1 MNKRQSKILKVLY
14 NINDFMTFAQ
24 IAEQMEVSVKT
35 VRNDIAL
42 IKDFLAAQ
50 SAGRIETKPHV
61 GVRLNITEE
70 QWKSLSGSA
79 AGEDG
84 EDREISFFIIKS
96 LMKDGTLTAQKLA
109 ERYFIGRTRLE
120 KILGGVSEWFFNRH
134 ILFERRRGR
143 GISIR
148 YSEFNYRM
156 AMLEF
161 YREFTPELEKLSG
174 APCPRDLLAADEDYR
189 ALCAALYGFNPDKAA
204 KAITETEEK
213 FGLSFNYTSG
223 INLLFLIS
231 LCILRNRNGIEPN
244 MPNVLRHPTDG
255 ESGKLFADSLANRL
269 EEKYDVRIS
278 ENERRF
284 IVFCVDI
291 SEINSFADDDSRR
304 NFEAAN
310 IELCRF
316 TVKAV
321 SLISEIAG
329 IDLREDRFFVKQL
342 FLQFKASISRLRY
355 GIVCNNLLLTR
366 IKTKYPNMMA
376 IAWFMENLFQKELKL
391 EVNEHEVG
399 FFALHIGGAIER
411 QLSQL
416 TACIV
421 CDYGIGISQIL
432 KEKITR
438 SIPDIKITSVFSGR
452 DMHMIRNEDCD
463 FVIATTPLDGYRL
476 NHNIVTIGHL
486 LDENDIGILEEH
498 IKRLRSSRRGSVGKI
513 RPRTGLFNT
522 ELIFPKVRT
531 ADKGSLLKMMCSR
544 MEALGYVTGDF
555 EKSVAE
561 REKTAPTDIG
571 SGFAIP
577 HGLGEYV
584 NHSVAAFASL
594 EHPIEWVEN
603 GEPVDIVLLI
613 AFDPD
618 ENEEV
623 RQNIMGFYKSVVSFM
638 EDAEACKNLRL
649 QSDREEIIKIFEL
662 W

>member
-35 VRNDIAL
+35 VRNDIGY
-42 IKDFLAAQ
+42 IKDYLTEQ
-50 SAGRIETKPHV
+50 GVGEIETKPHV
-61 GVRLNITEE
+61 GVRLDITEE
-70 QWKSLSGSA
+70 QWRSLGDSG
-79 AGEDG
+79 DD
-84 EDREISFFIIKS
+84 EDREIAFFMIKS

-109 ERYFIGRTRLE
+109 ERYFIGRTQLE
-120 KILGGVSEWFFNRH
+120 KILEGVADWFFNRH

-161 YREFTPELEKLSG
+161 CCEFTPELERLTG
-174 APCPRDLLAADEDYR
+174 VNTPRHLGIAERDFKAI
-189 ALCAALYGFNPDKAA
+189 CAALDGFAPDKVAES
-204 KAITETEEK
+204 IMETENE

-223 INLLFLIS
+223 INLLFLTS
-231 LCILRNRNGIEPN
+231 LCVMRNKNGIEIE
-244 MPNVLRHPTDG
+244 MPKASHHPTDG
-255 ESGKLFADSLANRL
+255 ESGRAFADALANRL
-269 EEKYDVRIS
+269 EEEYGIRLSKA
-278 ENERRF
+278 EREF
-284 IVFCVDI
+284 LVFSVDI
-291 SEINSFADDDSRR
+291 SEISSFADDDSRR
-304 NFEAAN
+304 AFEAAN

-342 FLQFKASISRLRY
+342 FLQFKASISRLKY

-376 IAWFMENLFQKELKL
+376 IAWFMENLFHKELNL

-438 SIPDIKITSVFSGR
+438 TIPDIRITSVFSGR
-452 DMHMIRNEDCD
+452 DAHLIKNEDCD
-463 FVIATTPLDGYRL
+463 FVIATTPLDGYRM
-476 NHNIVTIGHL
+476 NRDVVTIGHL
-486 LDENDIGILEEH
+486 LDDNDIKILENE
-498 IKRLRSSRRGSVGKI
+498 IKRLRSSKPGNVGKI
-513 RPRTGLFNT
+513 KPQTGLFNT
-522 ELIFPKVRT
+522 ELIFPKCNVS
-531 ADKGSLLKMMCSR
+531 DKAALIKMMCSR
-544 MEALGYVTGDF
+544 MEALGYVTADF
-555 EKSVAE
+555 EKSVSE

-577 HGLGEYV
+577 HGLSEYV

-613 AFDPD
+613 AFDLD
-618 ENEEV
+618 EDEDV
-623 RQNIMGFYKSVVSFM
+623 KRNIIGFYKSVVSFM
-638 EDAEACKNLRL
+638 EDKEACRNLRR
-649 QSDREEIIKIFEL
+649 QSKKEEIIKIFEL

>member
-14 NINDFMTFAQ
+14 NTNAFMTFAQ

-35 VRNDIAL
+35 VRNDIGF
-42 IKDFLAAQ
+42 IKEYLTAQ
-50 SAGRIETKPHV
+50 NAGEIETRPHV
-61 GVRLNITEE
+61 GVRLNITDE
-70 QWKSLSGSA
+70 QWKSLDNG
-79 AGEDG
+79 GDD
-84 EDREISFFIIKS
+84 EDREIAFFIIKS

-109 ERYFIGRTRLE
+109 ERYFIGRTQLE
-120 KILGGVSEWFFNRH
+120 KVLDGVADWFFNRH

-156 AMLEF
+156 AMLKF
-161 YREFTPELEKLSG
+161 CSEFTPELEGLANVS
-174 APCPRDLLAADEDYR
+174 APQHLGIAERDYKAI
-189 ALCAALYGFNPDKAA
+189 CAALGGFAPDKVAESII
-204 KAITETEEK
+204 KTEEE

-223 INLLFLIS
+223 INLLFLTS
-231 LCILRNRNGIEPN
+231 LCILRNGRGIEIE
-244 MPNVLRHPTDG
+244 MPKVSHHPTDG
-255 ESGKLFADSLANRL
+255 ESGKVFADALASRL
-269 EEKYDVRIS
+269 EEKYKVRLS
-278 ENERRF
+278 EHEREF
-284 IVFCVDI
+284 LVFSVDT
-291 SEINSFADDDSRR
+291 SEISSFADDDSRR
-304 NFEAAN
+304 VFEAAN

-321 SLISEIAG
+321 NLISDIAG
-329 IDLREDRFFVKQL
+329 IDLRDDRFFVKQL
-342 FLQFKASISRLRY
+342 FLQFKASISRLKY
-355 GIVCNNLLLTR
+355 GIVCKNLLLTR

-376 IAWFMENLFQKELKL
+376 IAWFMENLFHKELGL

-411 QLSQL
+411 RLSQL

-438 SIPDIKITSVFSGR
+438 TIPDIRITSVFSGR
-452 DMHMIRNEDCD
+452 DTHLIKNEDCD

-476 NHNIVTIGHL
+476 GHDIVTIGHL
-486 LDENDIGILEEH
+486 LDENDIKILEDK
-498 IKRLRSSRRGSVGKI
+498 IKYLRSSKPGNVGRIK
-513 RPRTGLFNT
+513 PKTGLFNT
-522 ELIFPKVRT
+522 ELIFPKCK
-531 ADKGSLLKMMCSR
+531 AFDKTSLLKTMCSR
-544 MEALGYVTGDF
+544 MEALGYVTADF
-555 EKSVAE
+555 EKSVLE

-571 SGFAIP
+571 NGFAIP

-584 NHSVAAFASL
+584 NHSVVAFASL

-603 GEPVDIVLLI
+603 GEDVDIVLLI

-618 ENEEV
+618 EDEEV
-623 RQNIMGFYKSVVSFM
+623 KRNIMGFYKSVVSFM
-638 EDAEACKNLRL
+638 EDEKACENLRR
-649 QSDREEIIKIFEL
+649 QNNKEEIIKIFEL